1 MRAVIYTR
9 VSMEDQL
16 DGYSLDA
23 QLRACRDYCQS
34 KGWPVVAE
42 FVEEGKSAHSENVSK
57 RPKFQEAVNLI
68 LSHGADVLIVHKLD
82 RFSRKLRI
90 TLETLDK
97 FAKVGGGFVSIT
109 EQMDFTTPWGKFGL
123 AMLGA
128 MAEFYSDNLSTEVR
142 KGKREREL
150 QGLSNGRLPFGTMK
164 ERPDDPQSPPT
175 ADPTTYPGLLMAFQA
190 AARGQSDR
198 EVARLLNEN
207 GYLTLERK
215 PFTRSSVAT
224 FLVNRFY
231 IGQLGNGI
239 KALHEPLIDPDIFQ
253 AAQEARERNRIGRKG
268 LAAKRG
274 YYSLSGILR
283 CGHCLEAGRDGRV
296 YIHRPHN
303 GPPTVYCRARREGTA
318 HCLQDVAYLRV
329 YEVQVSEYL
338 HGLRVPA
345 GYREVFL
352 AQLEQ
357 AKQDQIEP
365 DPRPRLERE
374 LARLKDLYRWG
385 DIAPEEYAAERNA
398 IREKLRAVKPVSPPI
413 ARLEGVVEL
422 LRDAPMAWDNGDQVE
437 RHELALSLFQTIS
450 IKGLKVTAYHPQP
463 AIAPFLSAFKCTP
476 D

>member
-9 VSMEDQL
+9 VSAEEQL
-16 DGYSLDA
+16 DGFSLDS
-23 QLRACRDYCQS
+23 QLRACRDYCRS
-34 KGWPVVAE
+34 KDWPIVAE
-42 FVEEGKSAHSENVSK
+42 FIEEGKSAHTENLSK
-57 RPKFQEAVNLI
+57 RPKFKEAIAL
-68 LSHGADVLIVHKLD
+68 LTSHGADVLVVHKLD
-82 RFSRKLRI
+82 RFSRSLRVS
-90 TLETLDK
+90 LETLER
-97 FAKVGGGFVSIT
+97 FARADVSFVSVAEGT
-109 EQMDFTTPWGKFGL
+109 DYTTPTGKFFL
-123 AMLGA
+123 HMLGA
-128 MAEFYSDNLSTEVR
+128 LAQLFSDNLSTEVK
-142 KGKREREL
+142 KGKQEREL
-150 QGLSNGRLPFGTMK
+150 QGLSNGRLPFGTTK
-164 ERPDDPQSPPT
+164 ARPDDPQSPPV

-198 EVARLLNEN
+198 EVARLLNQN

-231 IGQLGNGI
+231 LGELGNGI
-239 KALHEPLIDPDIFQ
+239 KAQHEPLIDPAIFQ

-338 HGLRVPA
+338 HRLRVPA
-345 GYREVFL
+345 DYREVFL
-352 AQLEQ
+352 AQLEREE
-357 AKQDQIEP
+357 KQDEP

-385 DIAPEEYAAERNA
+385 DIAPEDYAAERNT
-398 IREKLRAVKPVSPPI
+398 IREKLRAVKPVVPAI
-413 ARLEGVVEL
+413 HRLEGVVEL
-422 LRDAPMAWDNGDQVE
+422 LRDAPAAWDNGGQQE
-437 RHELALSLFQTIS
+437 RHELALALFQTIT
-450 IKGLKVTAYHPQP
+450 IKGLEVIACHPQP
-463 AIAPFLSAFKCTP
+463 SIIPFFSAFNCTP